1 MFLFRLRV
9 TAKLFDIYLN
19 EHGAI
24 ANGTDPYSNLRRH
37 SGHGL
42 YDLGNNE
49 EYFAEFFEAKE

>member
-1 MFLFRLRV
+1 MRV

-24 ANGTDPYSNLRRH
+24 ANGTDPYSNSRRY

-49 EYFAEFFEAKE
+49 EYFAEFFEAKK

>member
-1 MFLFRLRV
+1 MRL

-24 ANGTDPYSNLRRH
+24 DNTTDSYSNKRKYF

-42 YDLGNNE
+42 YDLGNND
-49 EYFAEFFEAKE
+49 EYFAEFLEAKK

>member
-1 MFLFRLRV
+1 MRL
-9 TAKLFDIYLN
+9 TAKLFDIYLG

-24 ANGTDPYSNLRRH
+24 ANVTDTYNSNSRKY

-49 EYFAEFFEAKE
+49 EYFAEFFEAKIGEDL